1 MIEKQIKEI
10 TESLDSVKN
19 TDHTHQITK
28 YISVILSS
36 AITSGASDIH
46 LESTEENLLLRFRIY
61 GVLVDV
67 YKFEQQ
73 TGKKIETR
81 IKLIC
86 NMKISNTKIAQDGR
100 FTVKT
105 TDRDIESRVSS
116 IPNPYGESIVIRLL
130 DPKTTQVGLK
140 NLGISENLLS
150 VFNKE
155 IKKPHGMI
163 IVTGPT
169 GSGKT
174 TTLYSFLRAVLTPQ
188 IKIITLEDPVEYH
201 IDGIVQT
208 PITKDYSFAT
218 GLRAILRQDPDVILV
233 GEIRDP
239 EVAKVAIDAS
249 LTGHLVFS
257 TLHTNDVSGAIPRL
271 VELGISPKTIASAL
285 NLVVA
290 QRLIRKICPE
300 TKEKLQPSDTVG
312 ENIKK
317 VVQNMPEKI
326 KKDLPKD
333 FSSTFKTNTEYTKG
347 KCRNGYSGQT
357 GLFEAILVDEK
368 IKEIL
373 FSGGGEEEIKKEISK
388 QGFLTITQDGV
399 RKLLL
404 GQTTIEEV
412 SRVTG
417 MIF

>member
-1 MIEKQIKEI
+1 M
-10 TESLDSVKN
+10 
-19 TDHTHQITK
+19 
-28 YISVILSS
+28 
-36 AITSGASDIH
+36 
-46 LESTEENLLLRFRIY
+46 
-61 GVLVDV
+61 
-67 YKFEQQ
+67 
-73 TGKKIETR
+73 
-81 IKLIC
+81 
-86 NMKISNTKIAQDGR
+86 
-100 FTVKT
+100 
-105 TDRDIESRVSS
+105 
-116 IPNPYGESIVIRLL
+116 L